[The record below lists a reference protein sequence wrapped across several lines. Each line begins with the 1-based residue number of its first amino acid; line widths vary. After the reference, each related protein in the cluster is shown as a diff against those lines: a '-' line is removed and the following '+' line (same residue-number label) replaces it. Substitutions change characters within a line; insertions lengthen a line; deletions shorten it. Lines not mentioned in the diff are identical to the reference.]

1 MTKQTKQAIVPSKLP
16 DADFVINPYIG
27 CEFGCKYCY
36 ASFMSRFINKPSS
49 KWGNFVY
56 PKKEFIAALEKQ
68 LRKPQKYIDK
78 KILFGSV
85 TDAYQPVER
94 KEKLTLRTLQTF
106 INKAPQLRLEILTKS
121 ALILRDIKL
130 LQQLNVTVGIS
141 ISILP
146 SDYKNIIEPKT
157 PSIKTRLKI
166 LSKLKQSNISTYAF
180 IAPVFPNQIK
190 QLKNVIKILKEQEI
204 EIRYIEL
211 LSPKTRPINNF
222 KFEIKNRQTYKKE
235 INNLLIKYHL
245 KAFVITH

>member
-36 ASFMSRFINKPSS
+36 ASFMSRFVEKTRSE
-49 KWGNFVY
+49 WGNFVY
-56 PKKEFIAALEKQ
+56 PKKFFIEVLEKQ
-68 LRKPQKYIDK
+68 LQKPQKYVNK

-85 TDAYQPVER
+85 TDAYQPIEA
-94 KEKLTLRTLQTF
+94 KEKLTLKTLQTF
-106 INKAPQLRLEILTKS
+106 MNMEPELKLEILTKS
-121 ALILRDIKL
+121 ALVLRDIKL

-146 SDYKNIIEPKT
+146 SGFKNIIEPKT
-157 PSIKTRLKI
+157 PSIKTRLQI

-190 QLKNVIKILKEQEI
+190 QLETVIKILTQQDIPIK
-204 EIRYIEL
+204 YIEL
-211 LSPKTRPINNF
+211 LSKRIISINN
-222 KFEIKNRQTYKKE
+222 KAYKIANRQIYKKQ
-235 INNLLIKYHL
+235 IDDLLKRYQIKSL
-245 KAFVITH
+245 IITH